1 MPKKER
7 GLGRGLDALL
17 ADTYVDED
25 KISQLEIELITPRPE
40 QPRITFNQESL
51 EELAQSLREHGM
63 LQPVLVRTTEDGY
76 ELIAGERR
84 WRAAQMAGMESIPAV
99 IRDIDD
105 REAAEIALIENL
117 QRDDLNAI
125 EEARAYRT
133 IMDNYG
139 YTQETLGV
147 RVGKSRSHIA
157 NTLRILNL
165 PDEIITMIEGGEIAA
180 GHARPLLAIKN
191 KQAQIEAAQKIAA
204 GKWSVRQVEA
214 SLSGKNKTKPKK
226 TTATKSVEIEEME
239 ERLEQFFATK
249 IRIIPKNRGKG
260 GKIEISYYDE
270 EDLDR
275 ILEVF
280 ENA

>member
-133 IMDNYG
+133 IMDNYS

>member
-17 ADTYVDED
+17 ADTYADED
-25 KISQLEIELITPRPE
+25 KISQLEIDLITPRPE

-63 LQPVLVRTTEDGY
+63 LQPVLVRTTEEGY

>member
-260 GKIEISYYDE
+260 GKIEISYYNE